1 MTDWDISGLGA
12 GVQTLTAM
20 GLRVLPVGRG

>member
-1 MTDWDISGLGA
+1 MTDWDISGFGA

-20 GLRVLPVGRG
+20 ALRVLPVGRG